1 MIVFTLRCA
10 HGHHFEE
17 WFHSNA
23 DYDARK
29 AAGEVPCPDCGD
41 THVGKALMAP
51 RLNKGSSAPQPA
63 CAVPDCAN
71 GMCPMAAR
79 G

>member
-10 HGHHFEE
+10 QGHHFDE
-17 WFHSNA
+17 WFASNA
-23 DYDARK
+23 EYDARK
-29 AAGEVPCPDCGD
+29 GNGGIPCPECGD

-51 RLNKGSSAPQPA
+51 RLNKGSAPQPTCGA
-63 CAVPDCAN
+63 AECAN
-71 GMCPMAAR
+71 GMCPMSGR